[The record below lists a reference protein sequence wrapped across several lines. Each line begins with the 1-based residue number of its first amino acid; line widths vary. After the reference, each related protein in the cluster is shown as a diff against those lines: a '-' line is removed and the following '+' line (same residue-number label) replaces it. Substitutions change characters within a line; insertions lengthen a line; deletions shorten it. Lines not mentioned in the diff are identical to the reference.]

1 MGLVRVP
8 CTVQLFCNPVFVCS
22 ECSETTRTIRLM
34 RVRHIV
40 VSIIIS
46 IGRKIIK
53 VILCSNVRECKQH
66 S

>member
-8 CTVQLFCNPVFVCS
+8 CTVQLFFNLVFVCS

-46 IGRKIIK
+46 IGRKIITRN
-53 VILCSNVRECKQH
+53 IM
-66 S
+66 